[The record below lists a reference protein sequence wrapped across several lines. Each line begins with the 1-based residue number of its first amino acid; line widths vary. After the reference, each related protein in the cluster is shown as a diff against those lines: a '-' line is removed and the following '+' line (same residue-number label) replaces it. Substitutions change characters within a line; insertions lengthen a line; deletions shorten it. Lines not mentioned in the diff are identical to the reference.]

1 MQNTTDCI
9 YSDSF
14 QNLSITDLSEFRA
27 VNIEPVIFELQSYFD
42 NNIESIT
49 LDKDVLFL
57 PKKNAP
63 MVILDTHLQS
73 QSDELVSLYIDN
85 TIDTNYCL
93 DKITVKYEE
102 DYQYGIFDEYNQNA
116 DTVKTIIEYENIE
129 ECLSSSKE
137 CSFIESY
144 SYSVYLEI
152 FLKECEA

>member
-1 MQNTTDCI
+1 MLNTRDCI
-9 YSDSF
+9 YNDSF
-14 QNLSITDLSEFRA
+14 QDLKVSDLSEFRA
-27 VNIEPVIFELQSYFD
+27 VSVAPVIFKLQHYFD
-42 NNIESIT
+42 NNIESII
-49 LDKDVLFL
+49 LGKDVLFL

-73 QSDELVSLYIDN
+73 QSYEFISIYIDN
-85 TIDTNYCL
+85 TIDTHYCL

-116 DTVKTIIEYENIE
+116 DTVKIIIEYENIE
-129 ECLSSSKE
+129 ECLSSNKE

-152 FLKECEA
+152 LLKECEA